1 MTDRYF
7 SLSSLWLIFFLAVGL
22 PAASAVSAET
32 VDKAA
37 SPAETAKKHHKL
49 VYQLN
54 KADPDTIRSVL
65 FSITEMK
72 EKYADNID
80 IVVVAF
86 GPGIHLLAHHP
97 RRAIDPR
104 RPQQAEYLSMTGVKF
119 HACGNTMKALHWTKN
134 DLLDFAEVVP
144 VGAEDLMLLQEQGYQ
159 YISW

>member
-1 MTDRYF
+1 MMTERHL
-7 SLSSLWLIFFLAVGL
+7 SLHSLWLLFFLAVSL
-22 PAASAVSAET
+22 PLASAVSAET
-32 VDKAA
+32 D
-37 SPAETAKKHHKL
+37 SPDAPKKHHKL

-54 KADPDTIRSVL
+54 KADPATVRSVL

-72 EKYADNID
+72 EKYADDID

-86 GPGIHLLAHHP
+86 GPGIHLLAQHP

-104 RPQQAEYLSMTGVKF
+104 RPEQAEYLSMTGVQF
-119 HACGNTMKALHWTKN
+119 HACANTMKGLHWTAN

-144 VGAEDLMLLQEQGYQ
+144 VGAEDLMLLQEQGYS